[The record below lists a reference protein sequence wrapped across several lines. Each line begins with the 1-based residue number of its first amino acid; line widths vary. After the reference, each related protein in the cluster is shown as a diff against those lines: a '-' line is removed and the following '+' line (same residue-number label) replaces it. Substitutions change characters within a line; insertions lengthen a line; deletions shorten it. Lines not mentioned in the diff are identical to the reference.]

1 MTLVLNYAH
10 QIVLSMTTHTTKAQV
25 KLPNSS
31 KKFLWS
37 KKYLEH
43 LVYFTH
49 FDLNKY
55 LYFIT
60 LASPVKFKLPEG
72 TIHVCIPSTAHD

>member
-1 MTLVLNYAH
+1 MNLVLNYAH
-10 QIVLSMTTHTTKAQV
+10 QIVLPMTTQTTKAPV

-31 KKFLWS
+31 KKFLLS

-55 LYFIT
+55 LYFIA
-60 LASPVKFKLPEG
+60 LASLAKFKLPEG
-72 TIHVCIPSTAHD
+72 KMHVRFPSIAHD